1 MKALKYFSLI
11 LLTLLFAVSCSEEKK
26 EDKVSVKTA
35 KISGPLSPYFE
46 VVPKDYKIQHDTFY
60 EVSFEV
66 KRIAEGLPEPW
77 SAELANSGKYDIE
90 SDLSVEFIDAEGNVL
105 DKTVM
110 LVDTEELFALGV
122 GESTSFNCYIDNS
135 DVSTVASARF
145 GSSFKMEAQM
155 TDSTDSIDDADADLE
170 KAMEGIDKGLEVLG
184 ATTKALKD
192 VSDIVSK

>member
-1 MKALKYFSLI
+1 MKTIKYLSLI
-11 LLTLLFAVSCSEEKK
+11 LLTMLFAVSCSEEKKENK

-77 SAELANSGKYDIE
+77 SAELANSGMYDIE
-90 SDLSVEFIDAEGNVL
+90 SDISVEFMDADGNVL
-105 DKTVM
+105 EKKNM
-110 LVDTEELFALGV
+110 SVDTDELFALGV
-122 GESTSFNCYIDNS
+122 GESTSFTCYVD

-145 GSSFKMEAQM
+145 GSSFKMDAQEM
-155 TDSTDSIDDADADLE
+155 DPIDEVDADLDE
-170 KAMEGIDKGLEVLG
+170 AIEGIDKGLKVIG
-184 ATTKALKD
+184 ATTEVLKN